1 MMAADFHSLPT
12 DFDQLE
18 LSEWGLDWGDV
29 SQIRDKLAMTPTDRL
44 REAQDFIDF
53 ANRYSRRGRSSQ
65 DRRNSPDSEST
76 RG

>member
-1 MMAADFHSLPT
+1 MMTNMADGFRSLPT

-29 SQIRDKLAMTPTDRL
+29 SQIRDKLALTPTDRL

-53 ANRYSRRGRSSQ
+53 ANKCSRRGRAGQDSQ
-65 DRRNSPDSEST
+65 
-76 RG
+76 